1 MSWNIATEMFLN
13 LHVINLKI
21 FSWAVYH
28 EMEAI
33 EFLFIV
39 NEKLYRI
46 E

>member
-1 MSWNIATEMFLN
+1 VALPREMDAT
-13 LHVINLKI
+13 
-21 FSWAVYH
+21 
-28 EMEAI
+28 